1 MNSSV
6 QWTSSSFPNIIHKKS
21 KLIFSTNHQQDHHRH
36 NNQECSTKVHLVEW
50 ASLSLPTTSRDSVL
64 VSAVIY
70 NRSLETPGLIY
81 QDIFEKLWTDTKKN
95 NFGLN
100 TLKSLISEYDTSK
113 QGVIFFSDFK
123 FVIENRLKI
132 KTLMNIDMRVLGK
145 RYKSPT

>member
-1 MNSSV
+1 M
-6 QWTSSSFPNIIHKKS
+6 
-21 KLIFSTNHQQDHHRH
+21 
-36 NNQECSTKVHLVEW
+36 
-50 ASLSLPTTSRDSVL
+50 
-64 VSAVIY
+64 IY